1 MTYAVVKMRGT
12 VKTKPDVRRT
22 LELLNLSRTNHCVL
36 VENNVHYNGM
46 LQKVKD
52 YVAWGTIDGET
63 LSVLLELRGALE
75 GRSRLTDAHV
85 KERTDFDDIHS
96 LATAVASG
104 KAMLQDVPDLKP
116 VLRLHPPRKGHK
128 GIKKPFPEG
137 VLGFHGSDINELLL
151 KMR

>member
-1 MTYAVVKMRGT
+1 MTFAVIKMRGT

-36 VENNVHYNGM
+36 VDDNVHYNGM

-52 YVAWGTIDGET
+52 YVAWGNVDDAT
-63 LSVLLELRGALE
+63 LFVLLQKRG
-75 GRSRLTDAHV
+75 RLTGHKKLTDEYV
-85 KERTDFDDIHS
+85 KDHTDFKDISS
-96 LATAVASG
+96 LATAVARG
-104 KAMLQDVPDLKP
+104 QATLQAVPNLKT
-116 VLRLHPPRKGHK
+116 VFRLHPPRKGHK

-137 VLGFHGSDINELLL
+137 VLGFNGDKINELLQ

>member
-1 MTYAVVKMRGT
+1 MRGT
-12 VKTKPDVRRT
+12 VKTKPDARRT

-36 VENNVHYNGM
+36 VEDNVHYNGM

-104 KAMLQDVPDLKP
+104 QAMLQDVPDLKP
-116 VLRLHPPRKGHK
+116 VLRLHPPRKGHR

-137 VLGFHGSDINELLL
+137 VLGFHGNEINELLL

>member
-1 MTYAVVKMRGT
+1 MTYAVVKVRGT

-36 VENNVHYNGM
+36 IEENAHYDGM

-52 YVAWGTIDGET
+52 YVAWGTIEGET
-63 LSVLLELRGALE
+63 LGVLLERRGALK
-75 GRSRLTDAHV
+75 GHARLTDAHV
-85 KERTDFDDIHS
+85 KECTNFGDIS
-96 LATAVASG
+96 ALAISVAGG
-104 KAMLQDVPDLKP
+104 KATLQDVPDLKP
-116 VLRLHPPRKGHK
+116 VLRLHPPRKGHR

-137 VLGFHGSDINELLL
+137 VLGFHGSEINELLL